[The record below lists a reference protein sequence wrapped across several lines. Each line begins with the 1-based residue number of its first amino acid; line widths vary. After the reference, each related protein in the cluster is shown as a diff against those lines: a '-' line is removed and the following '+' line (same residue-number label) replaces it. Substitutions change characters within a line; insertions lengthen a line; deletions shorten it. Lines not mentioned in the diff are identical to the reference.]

1 MDITLIITEL
11 VRTNFYYFCNKLH
24 IQITLWFFNFLFTFS
39 SRTSLREKSWRF
51 KCQLSFELGV
61 DVSSICYLFTWSSV
75 SAKITSSYR
84 NFKDE
89 VSDSFIWCT
98 RTCCS
103 LKSSAQI
110 IFLKNKIL
118 LQQIQSTLSSSSQP
132 KSYLVQNRYRL
143 EKREKTSGLSML
155 ETS

>member
-24 IQITLWFFNFLFTFS
+24 IQITLWFFNFWYTFS
-39 SRTSLREKSWRF
+39 STTSLREKNWRF
-51 KCQLSFELGV
+51 NCQLSFEWGV
-61 DVSSICYLFTWSSV
+61 HESSICYLFTWSSV

-103 LKSSAQI
+103 LKSSGQI

-132 KSYLVQNRYRL
+132 KSSKVQNRL
-143 EKREKTSGLSML
+143 EKKEKDVRFIKTS
-155 ETS
+155 